1 MARLTKSG
9 MLDKRYKDSDEA
21 VAAHVASVVAEN
33 PRGAPI
39 TLEAPES
46 AAEPLPAPTAKP
58 LHEPFCVLDDAPV
71 NSVLVALAW
80 DGQPMEPH
88 LQTPAGKVEVPH
100 DDLAWKLPL
109 LGEIKKTG
117 PRTYV
122 AIQRD
127 DPIGRPPLVCSTAVE
142 ACQRFKKYFH
152 DERD

>member
-1 MARLTKSG
+1 MARLTKDG
-9 MLDKRYKDSDEA
+9 QPDKRYKGLDEA
-21 VAAHVASVVAEN
+21 VIAHADAVVAAN

-39 TLEAPES
+39 TL
-46 AAEPLPAPTAKP
+46 AAEPPQEPTAKP
-58 LHEPFCVLDDAPV
+58 AHEPFCVLDDAPV

-80 DGQPMEPH
+80 DGQPTEPH
-88 LQTPAGKVEVPH
+88 LQTPAGKVDVPY

-109 LGEIKKTG
+109 LGEIKKKG

-142 ACQRFKKYFH
+142 ACQQFKKYFH